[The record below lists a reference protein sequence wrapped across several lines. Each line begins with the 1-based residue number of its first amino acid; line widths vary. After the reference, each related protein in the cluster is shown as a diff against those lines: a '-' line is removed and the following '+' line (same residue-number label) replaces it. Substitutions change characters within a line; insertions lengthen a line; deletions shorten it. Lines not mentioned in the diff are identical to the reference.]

1 MTLTRV
7 AVLLV
12 LWGVAL
18 SSLAQSQATENARSQ
33 EAAERS
39 DDVPR
44 SITESVSGT
53 LQFAEGNFLGVAEAM
68 PDNKYSFVPTA
79 GKFDGVRSFAEQVKH
94 VACAQFAF
102 FNEFEGKTPPDDC
115 EKGGHDTAKT
125 KPELI
130 KYLKDSFDYSN
141 RVLAKLTAQN
151 ALDRVE
157 GRYAGPNTKL
167 GIAVVAVWHIT
178 DHYGQIV
185 EYLRMNGIVPPQT
198 QKCGLKVR

>member
-44 SITESVSGT
+44 SIAESVSGT

-102 FNEFEGKTPPDDC
+102 FNEFEGKTPPHDC
-115 EKGGHDTAKT
+115 EKGGHDAAKT

-198 QKCGLKVR
+198 QKYGLKVR

>member
-44 SITESVSGT
+44 SIAESVSGT

-102 FNEFEGKTPPDDC
+102 FNEFEGKTPPGDC
-115 EKGGHDTAKT
+115 EKGGHDAAKR
-125 KPELI
+125 
-130 KYLKDSFDYSN
+130 N
-141 RVLAKLTAQN
+141 RN
-151 ALDRVE
+151 
-157 GRYAGPNTKL
+157 
-167 GIAVVAVWHIT
+167 
-178 DHYGQIV
+178 
-185 EYLRMNGIVPPQT
+185 
-198 QKCGLKVR
+198 

>member
-44 SITESVSGT
+44 SIAESVSGT

-102 FNEFEGKTPPDDC
+102 FNEFEGKTPPDA
-115 EKGGHDTAKT
+115 DTMRQKR
-125 KPELI
+125 
-130 KYLKDSFDYSN
+130 N
-141 RVLAKLTAQN
+141 RN
-151 ALDRVE
+151 
-157 GRYAGPNTKL
+157 
-167 GIAVVAVWHIT
+167 
-178 DHYGQIV
+178 
-185 EYLRMNGIVPPQT
+185 
-198 QKCGLKVR
+198 